1 MPDEDQLSLRQADQI
16 RDDLYALQDDLD
28 VDQAAPAHPAR
39 RMMWAVFAA
48 VLALMWCAA
57 VWALV
62 NDRRRGRCRDAD

>member
-1 MPDEDQLSLRQADQI
+1 MPDEDQLTLRQVDQI
-16 RDDLYALQDDLD
+16 RGDLYGIQDDTDLD
-28 VDQAAPAHPAR
+28 QAPAHPAR

-62 NDRRRGRCRDAD
+62 HTFVISVAMWN